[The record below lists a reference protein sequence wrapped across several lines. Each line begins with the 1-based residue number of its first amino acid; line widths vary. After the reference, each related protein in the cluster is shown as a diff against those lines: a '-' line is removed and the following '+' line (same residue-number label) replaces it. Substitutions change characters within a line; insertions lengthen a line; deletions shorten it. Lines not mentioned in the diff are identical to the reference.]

1 LAVTSL
7 RAKTVCHVITGE
19 DGLPN
24 TGDAGEDTFG
34 ADDAEIISI
43 EYCDVTYDR
52 DSAVDG
58 VNVLSNDGTTIVL
71 DAHGDATLS
80 FNFDTGEY
88 VYTPPS
94 QGTLS
99 DDLEEVFTYTLED
112 GDGDLSSADL
122 TISVSD
128 FKGRI
133 LDGAMI
139 TNTNVQV
146 QGVILTFVSL
156 ASPLNA
162 YAKVFDL
169 NEQGQEGNIAQDT
182 GFLIN
187 AEDSFLVSMEYNGDD
202 NGKAILTDLE
212 LEGVVIQDQGNIEMI
227 PDADTQ
233 GGSKPFGFTAVIN
246 PSDPTTDLPELEQE
260 VTASTNGG
268 SVGTGANEVPADD
281 TLNDPDAGEINYL
294 WGGGGNDIVNGGAG
308 VDVINGG
315 DGVDELY
322 GNGGNDLLVFDAAD
336 SVIDGGAD
344 MDILRLDL
352 DFTDTSS
359 VTYDLRGNT
368 TIENMEIILLTE
380 DAASDPNVGIDLVLD
395 SADLVDFAGGGDAFY
410 ILGTDGDTLS
420 GDFSDWELTEDVSV
434 AGTTALFDVYTK
446 DGFSIYVDTDID
458 QNVTG
463 VV

>member
-1 LAVTSL
+1 M
-7 RAKTVCHVITGE
+7 ITGE
-19 DGLPN
+19 DGLPD

-52 DSAVDG
+52 TSVVDG
-58 VNVLSNDGTTIVL
+58 INVLSNDGTTIVL
-71 DAHGDATLS
+71 SAHGDATFS
-80 FNFDTGEY
+80 FNFDTGDY
-88 VYTPPS
+88 VYTPPA
-94 QGTLS
+94 QGTLA
-99 DDLEEVFTYTLED
+99 DDLDEVFTYTLED

-122 TISVSD
+122 TVSVSD

-187 AEDSFLVSMEYNGDD
+187 AEESFLVSMEYNGDD

-233 GGSKPFGFTAVIN
+233 GGDKPFGFTAVIN
-246 PSDPTTDLPELEQE
+246 PSDPTTDAPELEQG
-260 VTASTNGG
+260 VTASTKGG
-268 SVGTGANEVPADD
+268 SVGSGANKVPADD
-281 TLNDPDAGEINYL
+281 TLNDPDSGEINYL
-294 WGGGGNDIVNGGAG
+294 WGGGGDDVVNGGAG

-315 DGVDELY
+315 DGIDELF
-322 GNGGNDLLVFDAAD
+322 GNGGNDVLVYDEND
-336 SVIDGGAD
+336 STIDGGAD

-352 DFTDTSS
+352 DFTDTTS
-359 VTYDLRGNT
+359 VAYDLRGNT
-368 TIENMEIILLTE
+368 AIEKMEIILLTE

-395 SADLVDFAGGGDAFY
+395 AADLVDFASGGDAFY

-420 GDFSDWELTEDVSV
+420 GDFTDWALTEDVSV
-434 AGTTALFDVYTK
+434 VGTTALFDVYSK
-446 DGFSIYVDTDID
+446 DGFDIYVDTEIV

-463 VV
+463 IV